1 MKLTY
6 SSTANS
12 MVGMQENSNEDRSLS
27 SLYKQ
32 RVTKAGPCPPG
43 ANILVAENNIK
54 QENTKTLILESD
66 GNSENIHGQR
76 KGHGTEIWREKK
88 DLTRDT
94 VL

>member
-1 MKLTY
+1 
-6 SSTANS
+6 
-12 MVGMQENSNEDRSLS
+12 MVGMQEKSDEDRSLS

-32 RVTKAGPCPPG
+32 RVTKAVCPPS
-43 ANILVAENNIK
+43 ANILVAESNIK

-66 GNSENIHGQR
+66 GNSENIHDQR
-76 KGHGTEIWREKK
+76 RGHGTEIWREKK

>member
-12 MVGMQENSNEDRSLS
+12 MVGMQEKSDEDRSLS

-32 RVTKAGPCPPG
+32 RVTKAVPCPPS
-43 ANILVAENNIK
+43 ANILVAESNIK

-76 KGHGTEIWREKK
+76 RGHGTEI
-88 DLTRDT
+88 
-94 VL
+94 